1 MHGIKETLFD
11 SDHYVCVY
19 INPPQSSSIHLLPR
33 HLPLLLSTLSP
44 SLSIQF
50 DAPYGVSADLTLDFK
65 GIVHFLWVYV
75 FHFSKTPKYCFWKS
89 LNMNQDA
96 TNCGLYPT
104 TMIMVPLR
112 LNVEVIHILYR
123 PFKT

>member
-1 MHGIKETLFD
+1 MGVRFPFFQNSQILFLEVTKNET
-11 SDHYVCVY
+11 
-19 INPPQSSSIHLLPR
+19 
-33 HLPLLLSTLSP
+33 
-44 SLSIQF
+44 
-50 DAPYGVSADLTLDFK
+50 
-65 GIVHFLWVYV
+65 
-75 FHFSKTPKYCFWKS
+75 
-89 LNMNQDA
+89 MNQDA